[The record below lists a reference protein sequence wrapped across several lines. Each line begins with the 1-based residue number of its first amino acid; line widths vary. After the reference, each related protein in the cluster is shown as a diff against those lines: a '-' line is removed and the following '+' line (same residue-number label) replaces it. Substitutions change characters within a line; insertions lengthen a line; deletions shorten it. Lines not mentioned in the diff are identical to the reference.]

1 MIGPNSKRA
10 PAGKR
15 TRIASTGAKNIRKNA
30 KVQRASKSEGVS
42 GNVESNSMDFEE
54 KYAVVFCRL
63 RTKSRTKAKPMKM
76 VNEKTSKMGGS
87 PAMKGDAASRSEKRV
102 IIPII
107 IADEMPLHFTDL
119 LRFLIS
125 LSFFSVSCA

>member
-1 MIGPNSKRA
+1 
-10 PAGKR
+10 
-15 TRIASTGAKNIRKNA
+15 
-30 KVQRASKSEGVS
+30 
-42 GNVESNSMDFEE
+42 
-54 KYAVVFCRL
+54 
-63 RTKSRTKAKPMKM
+63 M